1 MKPEHSKDR
10 RKVMAMDQWVADV
23 FRAID
28 SMDAATFAN
37 AFTEDGT
44 FRFGNSEPAVGR
56 LQVEQSVSGFFSML
70 GGLSHKI
77 TGVWSGN
84 WEGGEVVSVEAEVTY
99 TRKDGTLTQA
109 LPATSTLRMEG
120 DRIKDYRAFV
130 DISPLFAEPA

>member
-1 MKPEHSKDR
+1 MS
-10 RKVMAMDQWVADV
+10 VTAVGQWVTDL

-28 SMDAATFAN
+28 NMDAGTFAN

-44 FRFGNSEPAVGR
+44 FRFGNSERVVGR
-56 LQVEQSVSGFFSML
+56 LQVEQSVSEFFSML
-70 GGLSHKI
+70 GGLSHHI

-84 WEGGEVVSVEAEVTY
+84 WEGGEVISVEAEVTY

-109 LPATSTLRMEG
+109 IPATSTMRMDG

-130 DISPLFAEPA
+130 DISPLFAESA

>member
-1 MKPEHSKDR
+1 MS
-10 RKVMAMDQWVADV
+10 VMTVDQWVTDL
-23 FRAID
+23 FGAID

-44 FRFGNSEPAVGR
+44 FRFGNNEPVVGR
-56 LQVEQSVSGFFSML
+56 LQVEQSVSGFFSVL
-70 GGLSHKI
+70 GGLSHQI

-84 WEGGEVVSVEAEVTY
+84 WEGGEVISVEADVTY
-99 TRKDGTLTQA
+99 TRKDGTLTQP

-130 DISPLFAEPA
+130 DISPLFAETV

>member
-1 MKPEHSKDR
+1 MS
-10 RKVMAMDQWVADV
+10 VMTVDQWVADL
-23 FRAID
+23 FGAID

-44 FRFGNSEPAVGR
+44 FRFGNNEPVVGR
-56 LQVEQSVSGFFSML
+56 LQVEQSVSGFFSVL
-70 GGLSHKI
+70 GGLSHQI

-84 WEGGEVVSVEAEVTY
+84 WEGGEVISVEAEVTY
-99 TRKDGTLTQA
+99 TRKDGTLTQP

-130 DISPLFAEPA
+130 DISPLFAETA

>member
-1 MKPEHSKDR
+1 MS
-10 RKVMAMDQWVADV
+10 VMAVDQWVADL

-28 SMDAATFAN
+28 NMDAAMFAN

-44 FRFGNSEPAVGR
+44 FRFGNSEPVVGR
-56 LQVEQSVSGFFSML
+56 LQVEQSVTEFFSML
-70 GGLSHKI
+70 GGLNHHV

-84 WEGGEVVSVEAEVTY
+84 WEGGEVISVEAEVTY

-109 LPATSTLRMEG
+109 IPATSTQRMEG

-130 DISPLFAEPA
+130 DISPLFVESA